1 MKKDFFEP
9 GHIYHIFNRGNNKE
23 NIFREEQNYYH
34 FLNLMKKYLLPISD
48 IYAYCLLKNHFHL
61 VIRIKDKELLPE
73 KFQQKPYLA
82 FSNMFNSYSKAFNK
96 MYNRTGSLFQE
107 HLPRIRVESEEYLLQ
122 LIAYIHLNPVKH
134 KFTDDFKS
142 YPFSS
147 YLAYTTSKPTNV
159 ETKFVMEIFGD
170 ISNFEYWHDEN
181 RITMEERFLD
191 I

>member
-1 MKKDFFEP
+1 
-9 GHIYHIFNRGNNKE
+9 
-23 NIFREEQNYYH
+23 
-34 FLNLMKKYLLPISD
+34 MKKYLLPVSD

-82 FSNMFNSYSKAFNK
+82 FSNMFNAYTKAFNK

-107 HLPRIRVESEEYLLQ
+107 HLPRIRVESDEYLLQ

-170 ISNFEYWHDEN
+170 ISNFEYWHDEK